1 MMGTRPRS
9 ARAGRS
15 GVVLIVVVVG
25 AAIIRAGRLLAA
37 QRAEPAHLAG
47 GWELPGGKVDAG
59 ESETDALIR
68 ECYEELGVKV
78 RPGARIGGDW
88 PLGGG
93 DDALRVWTA
102 EIVEG
107 EPRALEHLALRWL
120 GPSELYEVSWL
131 PGDLPVIDLLH
142 DHLR

>member
-1 MMGTRPRS
+1 MLHISWEMGTSDTAFRQLP
-9 ARAGRS
+9 
-15 GVVLIVVVVG
+15 
-25 AAIIRAGRLLAA
+25 LL
-37 QRAEPAHLAG
+37 
-47 GWELPGGKVDAG
+47 
-59 ESETDALIR
+59 ESTIKQVYNPD
-68 ECYEELGVKV
+68 
-78 RPGARIGGDW
+78 
-88 PLGGG
+88 G
-93 DDALRVWTA
+93 DDVLRVWTA